1 MKAVAALALAT
12 IIASPAVAQSYD
24 RNTAAQL
31 DRPVVQNKLH
41 HHRKSAS
48 AFARSAPDAVP
59 TNVWHKPVYI
69 FNRPVDIP

>member
-1 MKAVAALALAT
+1 MKTIAALALAT
-12 IIASPAVAQSYD
+12 IIVSPAFAQSHD

-31 DRPVVQNKLH
+31 DRPVVQKKV
-41 HHRKSAS
+41 HHRGTNAN

-69 FNRPVDIP
+69 FNQPVDVP